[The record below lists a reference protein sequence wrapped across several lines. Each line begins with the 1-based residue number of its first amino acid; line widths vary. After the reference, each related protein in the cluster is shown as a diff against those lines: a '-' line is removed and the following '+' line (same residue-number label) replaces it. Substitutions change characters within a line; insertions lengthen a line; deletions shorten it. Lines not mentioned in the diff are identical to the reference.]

1 MDRERGSMLNR
12 DSIKEQVVAL
22 IADKLSIDSSKITEE
37 STLAQLGADSLDL
50 VEIIM
55 RMEEKFDVEID
66 DEQAEKLHNVGQVID
81 YIQSLSH

>member
-1 MDRERGSMLNR
+1 MLNR

-66 DEQAEKLHNVGQVID
+66 DEQAEKLHNVGQVIE

>member
-1 MDRERGSMLNR
+1 MLNR

>member
-1 MDRERGSMLNR
+1 MLNR
-12 DSIKEQVVAL
+12 ESIKEQVITV
-22 IADKLSIDSSKITEE
+22 IAEKLSIDSSKITEE

-55 RMEEKFDVEID
+55 RLEEKFDIEID

-81 YIQSLSH
+81 YIQSLVK